1 MCSTLLSVLVW
12 CPGEPGD
19 AGDQLPRLAGQA
31 SCQQREDH
39 SGRSIEA
46 LSAPVF
52 KLSVSLRR
60 KKLVEVILSSSFD
73 ACPVSFYSDIF
84 GMIWRFLPLLD
95 PSVMVMVSR
104 DLGELNEYY

>member
-1 MCSTLLSVLVW
+1 M
-12 CPGEPGD
+12 
-19 AGDQLPRLAGQA
+19 
-31 SCQQREDH
+31 
-39 SGRSIEA
+39 
-46 LSAPVF
+46 
-52 KLSVSLRR
+52 R